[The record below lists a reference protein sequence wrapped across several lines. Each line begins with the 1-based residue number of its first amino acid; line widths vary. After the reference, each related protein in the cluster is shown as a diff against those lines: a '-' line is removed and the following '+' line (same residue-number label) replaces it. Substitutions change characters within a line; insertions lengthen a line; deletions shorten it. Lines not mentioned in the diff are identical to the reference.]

1 MDFLLPY
8 TNLYFY
14 LQYKSTRIYLLPILM
29 RSFLKKILFF
39 IFPLFI
45 FVIMMDL
52 YLVNMNSLYK
62 EKVSGL
68 LDHANEIEILIL
80 EFIYFQF

>member
-1 MDFLLPY
+1 
-8 TNLYFY
+8 
-14 LQYKSTRIYLLPILM
+14 M